1 MPLPVGTWKA
11 NLNGTVFDLKID
23 GVDQQ
28 GVFPVNFLNVDTKG
42 FWNEAAQSMALGLVV
57 IYAGGGAPIVAHFE
71 ACLFRSPPSAQVGQD
86 VVATLAGTFRVS
98 AGNLAAGAFPGI
110 PSSRR
115 DVFGWYA
122 QITEVL

>member
-11 NLNGTVFDLKID
+11 NVNGTEFDLKIG

-42 FWNEAAQSMALGLVV
+42 FWNEAAQSLALGLVV
-57 IYAGGGAPIVAHFE
+57 IYPGGGAAIVANFE
-71 ACLFRSPPSAQVGQD
+71 ACLFRSPPNAQPGRD

-98 AGNLAAGAFPGI
+98 AGNLPAGAFPGI

-115 DVFGWYA
+115 DVFGWFA